1 MYQKQVNID
10 SKQMKV
16 YLRCR
21 RQDETRCTFRAM
33 EATEQLHVHVHPYW
47 SRAVILTDIN
57 QICGVRQSCKGTEQ
71 LKTSHISCVNNV
83 IDLNQLS
90 LLSWLRKWS
99 CHDFQGNF
107 GHPNKRSNLIFI
119 GPHKTVGLRPP
130 RHLCLPRPAALGW
143 CYYKT
148 YTHYIYMYIY
158 PFAWFDI
165 FCFVMLFDMTTWH
178 LLLCSHSSRPL
189 TWQLGHCI
197 FREPPKDPQSPPR
210 NRPRANKARL
220 EFTMATR
227 ETVFFRCK

>member
-1 MYQKQVNID
+1 MNID

-90 LLSWLRKWS
+90 LLSWLSKWS

-107 GHPNKRSNLIFI
+107 GHPNKRSNFIFI
-119 GPHKTVGLRPP
+119 GPHKTVGLRPTWFTCDLLLVHKADNQEG
-130 RHLCLPRPAALGW
+130 RRPA
-143 CYYKT
+143 
-148 YTHYIYMYIY
+148 
-158 PFAWFDI
+158 
-165 FCFVMLFDMTTWH
+165 
-178 LLLCSHSSRPL
+178 LLLG
-189 TWQLGHCI
+189 LGGS
-197 FREPPKDPQSPPR
+197 EPPSEMKS
-210 NRPRANKARL
+210 
-220 EFTMATR
+220 
-227 ETVFFRCK
+227 CKGNPGMVWYKQTF